1 MTHPEPSDNP
11 HAEAF
16 PGLSVDASG
25 NVLTGHDADGNPVIL
40 HVTNAYG
47 RVGAPDDHEDE
58 GSEEPSASQ
67 TEQDGTARSTSSGT
81 AGKSAK
87 SGGTPSRKPAPTT
100 EPPSK
105 QAPTTA
111 STAPS
116 ATGDGTA
123 QPTGPSRP
131 SKQADKS

>member
-16 PGLSVDASG
+16 PSLSVDDSG
-25 NVLTGHDADGNPVIL
+25 NVHTGVDADGNPVTL

-47 RVGAPDDHEDE
+47 VQIGAAENE
-58 GSEEPSASQ
+58 GGEEPSASQ
-67 TEQDGTARSTSSGT
+67 TEPDGTAQSTSSPT
-81 AGKSAK
+81 ANRSEQ
-87 SGGTPSRKPAPTT
+87 SGEAPTPKPAPTT
-100 EPPSK
+100 EPPSGSGL
-105 QAPTTA
+105 TTL

-123 QPTGPSRP
+123 PQTAPTRP
-131 SKQADKS
+131 SGSADQS